1 MSQTETICG
10 IIKYSYL
17 FNYYPTTCDFDATES
32 EWDNRWLVWNFKNTP
47 GKTSTSAHT
56 DALNNVVPR
65 LKKLLINTFGL
76 HNLKELVL
84 VCIPASSQQKTS
96 LRYKEFS
103 QMLCSDNDF
112 FKGKFVILFDDIVTK
127 GNSMLAFKRK
137 MEELGAIVVGG
148 LSIGKTTHMR

>member
-1 MSQTETICG
+1 M
-10 IIKYSYL
+10 
-17 FNYYPTTCDFDATES
+17 
-32 EWDNRWLVWNFKNTP
+32 
-47 GKTSTSAHT
+47 
-56 DALNNVVPR
+56 
-65 LKKLLINTFGL
+65 
-76 HNLKELVL
+76 L

-103 QMLCSDNDF
+103 QMLCSETGMTSAYDKMTVTSERIAKHLGGTSSSMNGIEFDNDF

-148 LSIGKTTHMR
+148 VSIGKTTHMR